1 MNSSVGHAPPTAALQ
16 KLGKQKSPPDPD
28 TAAVDVRRV
37 THWFPTADGPQLALR
52 DINFDVPAGQ
62 FVCLVGPSGCGK
74 TTLLNIISG
83 QIANEQGTVELIDRN
98 RQQMPKNSIGY
109 MFARDALIP
118 WRSVRRNVEFGL
130 ELRNVKRAVRRARAE
145 EMLDLVGLPNK
156 GDLYPRQLS
165 HGMRQRANLARTLSI
180 DPELL
185 LVDEP
190 FGALDAQTKVRL
202 QKEFLGIWERTR
214 KTVVFV
220 THDLNE
226 ACLLADRIVVMREGR
241 IAKDLLID
249 FPRPRDLDS
258 LRFEPKFQELVKS
271 LWSLISGEE

>member
-1 MNSSVGHAPPTAALQ
+1 MNRPTDTAAPSLHTASAAAART
-16 KLGKQKSPPDPD
+16 GP
-28 TAAVDVRRV
+28 AAVDVRGV
-37 THWFPTADGPQLALR
+37 NHWFPAGDGPHLALR
-52 DINFDVPAGQ
+52 AIDLQVQPGH

-83 QIANEQGTVELIDRN
+83 QIAQAQGTVELLDRAGDPLS
-98 RQQMPKNSIGY
+98 RTSIGY

-118 WRSVRRNVEFGL
+118 WRSVRSNVEFGL
-130 ELRNVKRAVRRARAE
+130 ELRGVKKPARRARAL
-145 EMLDLVGLPNK
+145 EMLDLVGLARK
-156 GDLYPRQLS
+156 GELYPRQLS

-202 QKEFLGIWERTR
+202 QKEFLGIWESTR

-220 THDLNE
+220 THDLSE
-226 ACLLADRIVVMREGR
+226 ACLLADRIIVMREGR
-241 IAKDLLID
+241 IAKDLMVD

-258 LRFEPKFQELVKS
+258 LRFQADFQELVKS
-271 LWSLISGEE
+271 LWVLISGEEE

>member
-1 MNSSVGHAPPTAALQ
+1 MNSSVGQAPPAAGVQ
-16 KLGKQKSPPDPD
+16 KLGKQKSPPDWD
-28 TAAVDVRRV
+28 MAAVNVRSV

-52 DINFDVPAGQ
+52 GIDLEVPAGQ

-83 QIANEQGTVELIDRN
+83 QIANELGTVELIDQN
-98 RQQMPKNSIGY
+98 RQKMPKNSIGY

-118 WRSVRRNVEFGL
+118 WRSLRRNVEFGL
-130 ELRNVKRAVRRARAE
+130 ELRNVKRAVRRARAA

-156 GDLYPRQLS
+156 GELYPRQLS
-165 HGMRQRANLARTLSI
+165 HGMRQRASLARTLSI

-190 FGALDAQTKVRL
+190 FGALDAQTKMRL

-226 ACLLADRIVVMREGR
+226 ACLLADRIVVMRDGR

>member
-1 MNSSVGHAPPTAALQ
+1 MSSSIGHAMPLERRSEHQMTKP
-16 KLGKQKSPPDPD
+16 SPASES
-28 TAAVDVRRV
+28 AAVSVRSV

-52 DINFDVPAGQ
+52 DINLEVPAGQ

-83 QIANEQGTVELIDRN
+83 QIANEQGDIDLVDRAGH
-98 RQQMPKNSIGY
+98 RMPKNSIGY

-118 WRSVRRNVEFGL
+118 WRSIRRNVEFGQ
-130 ELRNVKRAVRRARAE
+130 ELRNVKRAARRARAD

-249 FPRPRDLDS
+249 FARPRDLDS
-258 LRFEPKFQELVKS
+258 LRFEPEFQELVKS

>member
-1 MNSSVGHAPPTAALQ
+1 MSGPIENLSTSAPNVDRVSLARHGESVI
-16 KLGKQKSPPDPD
+16 
-28 TAAVDVRRV
+28 AVDGLN
-37 THWFPTADGPQLALR
+37 HWFPTGGGPHLALQ
-52 DINFDVPAGQ
+52 DINLRVETGT

-74 TTLLNIISG
+74 TTLLNTISG
-83 QIANEQGTVELIDRN
+83 QIVPAQGTVGLRGNDGGPLSRS
-98 RQQMPKNSIGY
+98 SIGY

-118 WRSVRRNVEFGL
+118 WRSVRHNVEFGL
-130 ELRNVKRAVRRARAE
+130 ELRGVSRSVRRRRAE
-145 EMLDLVGLPNK
+145 EMLDLVGLAK
-156 GDLYPRQLS
+156 KEELYPRQLS

-190 FGALDAQTKVRL
+190 FGALDAQTKVTL

-214 KTVVFV
+214 KTVLFV

-226 ACLLADRIVVMREGR
+226 ACLLADRIIVMRAGR
-241 IAKDLLID
+241 IVKDLMIG

-258 LRFEPKFQELVKS
+258 LRFTAEFQELVKS
-271 LWSLISGEE
+271 LWALISGEEE